1 MNFLVFLQ
9 ICFLWVFQVDI
20 YDTKSIESQIKSLIF
35 GFLLYPSFF
44 LQKKSDVTRKPF
56 PWVYLNINSPTNYYV
71 FITTLQDHDMS
82 VEMFNQ
88 HAAISELQQTEELLH
103 EQHKTVIE
111 FLNQYSPQIVELY
124 RMTNNVEYDQDG
136 KSQLRKNVFDLLP
149 TKNCT
154 QRNRKFDINCF
165 KLLTHFHM
173 FISSLILTFTLII
186 FEMFARNLQ

>member
-1 MNFLVFLQ
+1 MYR
-9 ICFLWVFQVDI
+9 D
-20 YDTKSIESQIKSLIF
+20 YRYGIERIPNKISYIGVCLIKRSLI
-35 GFLLYPSFF
+35 S
-44 LQKKSDVTRKPF
+44 KSDGTRKPF
-56 PWVYLNINSPTNYYV
+56 AWVIFNINLPSNYCV
-71 FITTLQDHDMS
+71 FIIAPQDHDMS

-154 QRNRKFDINCF
+154 QQNRKFDINCF

-186 FEMFARNLQ
+186 FEMFARNL